1 MIMSL
6 NNCQLLTLSG
16 LTHWQCTFKNTFC
29 NVTEHTRAI
38 RSAIANKLLYKA
50 IFTFLYNKG
59 NTHSEHSPDLI
70 EFKALRKEQHNGQ
83 RDILLTLYL
92 EN

>member
-1 MIMSL
+1 MSL

-50 IFTFLYNKG
+50 TFSLFSKKIYL
-59 NTHSEHSPDLI
+59 LI
-70 EFKALRKEQHNGQ
+70 YFFSFFFS
-83 RDILLTLYL
+83 
-92 EN
+92 